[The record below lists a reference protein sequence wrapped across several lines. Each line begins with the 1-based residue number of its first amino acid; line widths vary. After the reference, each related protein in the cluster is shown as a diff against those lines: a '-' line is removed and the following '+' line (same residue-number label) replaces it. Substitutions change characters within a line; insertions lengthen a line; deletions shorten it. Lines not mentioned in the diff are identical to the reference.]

1 MIIDLNQLWTGAGVL
16 LGFQVTSFAWRI
28 RQETQ
33 VSERGDI
40 SWIPPSDYLNL
51 IAMLVTVL
59 GVFVAPVL
67 GLAGIATAQMWFGL
81 GAILFVGHS
90 FALAGHYELFNYK
103 SMRSYQYFPFQ
114 EKVIVLVVILLSL
127 AYMAYWYAK

>member
-16 LGFQVTSFAWRI
+16 LGFQVASFAWRI
-28 RQETQ
+28 GQETQ
-33 VSERGDI
+33 VADRGDI

-67 GLAGIATAQMWFGL
+67 GLAGIEAAQMWFGL

-90 FALAGHYELFNYK
+90 FALAGHYELFNHK
-103 SMRSYQYFPFQ
+103 SIRSYQYFPFQ
-114 EKVIVLVVILLSL
+114 EKVIVLAVILLSL